1 MSTTSNLWTQ
11 RATEW
16 HYFHYHEHKHCTLL
30 WLSPTDTNTHY
41 STKCRL
47 IYCWKK
53 KRQDWILF
61 TWHLTERYG
70 ASWLISVKITDS
82 AWMPETGCPKSNVS
96 LYFKKTKHQNI
107 CTVTLCSKPADIH
120 SARCILLLTWPRWAQ
135 REIFTS
141 SLDFQPTLTA
151 YHVFPAKRWNMRLV
165 DISKICH
172 KSLHV
177 LSYFVC
183 QDLVNSS
190 FVPALNSLT
199 YVLCICIRLF
209 SILYMRRRPWPAQWL
224 MLWPCFY
231 SCERSVK
238 KRANRTDIWYHPFW
252 KVTVQAFCACV
263 YMQACAW
270 KGPAA
275 FFGHS
280 QIGVCVCVCTITQW
294 PLLQRNLNSSSPCCL
309 NEFHLP
315 LKGHAD
321 PFNAN
326 SLLADVS
333 GNRFS
338 PCA

>member
-1 MSTTSNLWTQ
+1 MSTTSNLWSQ

-151 YHVFPAKRWNMRLV
+151 YHVFPAIRWNMRLA

-209 SILYMRRRPWPAQWL
+209 SILYIRRRPWPAVTDAVGMFL
-224 MLWPCFY
+224 FMRAV
-231 SCERSVK
+231 CEEKSK
-238 KRANRTDIWYHPFW
+238 QNWYMISSFLESHSSGLL
-252 KVTVQAFCACV
+252 CMCV
-263 YMQACAW
+263 YASMCLERACSFLW
-270 KGPAA
+270 TYP
-275 FFGHS
+275 
-280 QIGVCVCVCTITQW
+280 
-294 PLLQRNLNSSSPCCL
+294 
-309 NEFHLP
+309 
-315 LKGHAD
+315 
-321 PFNAN
+321 
-326 SLLADVS
+326 
-333 GNRFS
+333 NR
-338 PCA
+338 